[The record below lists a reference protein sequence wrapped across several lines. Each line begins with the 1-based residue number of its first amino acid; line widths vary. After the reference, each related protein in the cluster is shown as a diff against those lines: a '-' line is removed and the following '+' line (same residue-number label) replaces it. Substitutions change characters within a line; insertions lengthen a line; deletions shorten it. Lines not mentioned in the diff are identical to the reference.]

1 MKNNKK
7 ISNILAIFIIL
18 GIALINNIDFF
29 NNTNSDYET
38 SRIVRVVDG
47 DTAVVKIKNENQK
60 VRFIG
65 VDTPEYNP
73 KRNISQPWGK
83 EASEF
88 SKNLLKNQIVYLEK
102 DTSDTDKY
110 GRLLRYVWLNPPE
123 KPNHPTYEEIE
134 NQMVNG
140 ILVRDGYARA
150 REYKPDTHYRDI
162 FRNIES
168 EAKIKKVGLRGLGE

>member
-38 SRIVRVVDG
+38 GRIVRVVDG

-73 KRNISQPWGK
+73 IRNISDPWGK

-88 SKNLLKNQIVYLEK
+88 TKNLLENKIVYLEK
-102 DTSDTDKY
+102 DVSETDKY
-110 GRLLRYVWLNPPE
+110 NRLLRYIWLEPPQDLC
-123 KPNHPTYEEIE
+123 NPTYEEIE
-134 NQMVNG
+134 NLMING

-150 REYKPDTHYRDI
+150 KTYKPDTKYQYELKK
-162 FRNIES
+162 IEKS
-168 EAKIKKVGLRGLGE
+168 AKK

>member
-38 SRIVRVVDG
+38 GRIVRVVDG

-73 KRNISQPWGK
+73 IRNISDPWGK

-88 SKNLLKNQIVYLEK
+88 TKNLLENKIVYLEK
-102 DTSDTDKY
+102 DVSETDKY
-110 GRLLRYVWLNPPE
+110 NRLLRYIWLEPPQDLC
-123 KPNHPTYEEIE
+123 NPTYEEIE
-134 NQMVNG
+134 NLMING

-150 REYKPDTHYRDI
+150 KTYKPDTKYQYELKE
-162 FRNIES
+162 IEKS
-168 EAKIKKVGLRGLGE
+168 AKNKKLAIWS

>member
-38 SRIVRVVDG
+38 GRIVRVVDG

-88 SKNLLKNQIVYLEK
+88 SKNLLKDQIVYLEK
-102 DTSDTDKY
+102 DVSETDKY
-110 GRLLRYVWLNPPE
+110 NRLLRYIWLEPPQDLS
-123 KPNHPTYEEIE
+123 NPTYEEIE
-134 NQMVNG
+134 NLMING

-150 REYKPDTHYRDI
+150 KTYKPDTKYQYELKK
-162 FRNIES
+162 IEKS
-168 EAKIKKVGLRGLGE
+168 AKNKKLAIWS

>member
-38 SRIVRVVDG
+38 GRIVRVVDG

-88 SKNLLKNQIVYLEK
+88 SKNLLKDQIVYLEK
-102 DTSDTDKY
+102 DVSETDKY
-110 GRLLRYVWLNPPE
+110 NRLLRYIWLEPPQDLS
-123 KPNHPTYEEIE
+123 NPTYEEIE
-134 NQMVNG
+134 NLMING

-150 REYKPDTHYRDI
+150 KTYKLDTKYQYELKK
-162 FRNIES
+162 IEKS
-168 EAKIKKVGLRGLGE
+168 AKNKKLAIWS

>member
-1 MKNNKK
+1 M
-7 ISNILAIFIIL
+7 
-18 GIALINNIDFF
+18 
-29 NNTNSDYET
+29 
-38 SRIVRVVDG
+38 
-47 DTAVVKIKNENQK
+47 
-60 VRFIG
+60 
-65 VDTPEYNP
+65 
-73 KRNISQPWGK
+73 
-83 EASEF
+83 
-88 SKNLLKNQIVYLEK
+88 
-102 DTSDTDKY
+102 
-110 GRLLRYVWLNPPE
+110 LRYVWLNPPE